1 MMMMMVGGR
10 RGVHFDSLVPS
21 RLQYITS
28 TPPHTHTHFLRAAR
42 HHYINATAPLI
53 SSTGVSVD
61 ILIERSEILWFSFFK
76 NNHTSFSLKAAWR
89 VGDATYLQTVYL
101 KAGQPS
107 IIHEKTL

>member
-1 MMMMMVGGR
+1 MMMMVGGR
-10 RGVHFDSLVPS
+10 RGVHFDSLVPAPVHH
-21 RLQYITS
+21 ID
-28 TPPHTHTHFLRAAR
+28 PAHTHTHFLRAAR